1 MALVENG
8 FLLSQN
14 PAKGESPS
22 ESWSKRET
30 MSAEVFVSYAR
41 SDRERVLE
49 LVERMRSAGVGV
61 WVDEGGIHGASLWGQ
76 EIVDAIDA
84 SKVMI
89 LMISDSSITSDNV
102 VKELSIASEDKKPIL
117 PVYLH
122 RSEIPKSMRYQLAGI
137 QHIEFFEGQEDEA
150 FQSMLVSLSRLG
162 VSAGETEAKQD
173 PPPETVPEN
182 QSIATNAPVS
192 TGRKGGLVTALLALA
207 VIGLVLA
214 LIMRPDKSTETP
226 EGQAVEEGKSPLTP
240 VKPSKTSIA
249 VLPFRNLGPQ
259 DKESLLADG
268 MREEIDAMLSMTPSL
283 TVKNAS
289 RMKDSELDPRAIGDA
304 LKVDSV
310 LTGTV
315 RQSGGQL
322 RVIVQLVD
330 TKTEENIWAKTFD
343 KTESDV
349 FAVQREIAQSV
360 AEGLKLKLGEGQED
374 QLAKRQTEDLEAY
387 NLYIQGRKMWNTRTR
402 EGMRDSIEKF
412 ELALAKDPRF
422 ALAHVGIADAYNF
435 LVGYGYSPP
444 KISTPKAKEEL
455 NKAFALNENLS
466 EAHASMGWIH
476 FNYDWNWDA
485 AKKSFDKALAINPS
499 NPEAR
504 RWLSHLYMI
513 LGQVTKAMNEIEM
526 GINIEPDS
534 ANMLTTKSQYLQS
547 IGRLD
552 QSIQT
557 AMEAERKDPQFPSS
571 YKWLGLG
578 HAFKGNYEAA
588 FGSYKRGDKFYQ
600 GKNQL
605 NKAITFAL
613 MGDKKE
619 ARSILNAEILQKD
632 KKIVSS
638 SNIANAYYYIGDYD
652 KALNY
657 LQMAIEEKDSK
668 LSFLYFSSEW
678 EKLFDNKKFNAI
690 RERLNL
696 PPKAKQ

>member
-1 MALVENG
+1 
-8 FLLSQN
+8 
-14 PAKGESPS
+14 
-22 ESWSKRET
+22 

-173 PPPETVPEN
+173 PPPETVPES

-192 TGRKGGLVTALLALA
+192 TGRKGDLVTALLALA
-207 VIGLVLA
+207 VIGLVLM
-214 LIMRPDKSTETP
+214 LVLRPDKSTETP
-226 EGQAVEEGKSPLTP
+226 GGQAVEEKKSPAAP
-240 VKPSKTSIA
+240 VKPSRTSIV
-249 VLPFRNLGPQ
+249 VLPFRNIGPQ
-259 DKESLLADG
+259 EQESFLADG
-268 MREEIDAMLSMTPSL
+268 MSEEIDAMLSMTPSL

-289 RMKDSELDPRAIGDA
+289 RMKDPELGPRAIGDA
-304 LKVDSV
+304 LKVDAV

-322 RVIVQLVD
+322 RVIVKLVD

-374 QLAKRQTEDLEAY
+374 QLTKRQTKDLEAY

-412 ELALAKDPRF
+412 ELALAKDPQF

-435 LVGYGYSPP
+435 LVSYGYSPP

-455 NKAFALNENLS
+455 NKAFTLNENLS
-466 EAHASMGWIH
+466 EAHASMGWIY
-476 FNYDWNWDA
+476 FNYDWDWDA
-485 AKKSFDKALAINPS
+485 AEKSFKKALAINPS
-499 NPEAR
+499 NPEGR

-513 LGQVTKAMNEIEM
+513 LGQVAEAMNEIEM

-534 ANMLTTKSQYLQS
+534 ANMLITKSGYLLS
-547 IGRLD
+547 IGRLN
-552 QSIQT
+552 QSIET
-557 AMEAERKDPQFPSS
+557 AMEAERKNPQFFPS
-571 YKWLGLG
+571 YKHLGLAQ
-578 HAFKGNYEAA
+578 AFMGNFDAA
-588 FGSYKRGDKFYQ
+588 FETYKRGDKLYQ
-600 GKNQL
+600 GKYQL
-605 NKAITFAL
+605 DKAITFAL
-613 MGDKKE
+613 MGK
-619 ARSILNAEILQKD
+619 
-632 KKIVSS
+632 
-638 SNIANAYYYIGDYD
+638 
-652 KALNY
+652 
-657 LQMAIEEKDSK
+657 
-668 LSFLYFSSEW
+668 
-678 EKLFDNKKFNAI
+678 
-690 RERLNL
+690 
-696 PPKAKQ
+696 

>member
-1 MALVENG
+1 
-8 FLLSQN
+8 
-14 PAKGESPS
+14 
-22 ESWSKRET
+22 

-162 VSAGETEAKQD
+162 VSAGGTEAKQD

>member
-1 MALVENG
+1 
-8 FLLSQN
+8 
-14 PAKGESPS
+14 
-22 ESWSKRET
+22 

>member
-1 MALVENG
+1 
-8 FLLSQN
+8 
-14 PAKGESPS
+14 
-22 ESWSKRET
+22 

-41 SDRERVLE
+41 TDRERVME
-49 LVERMRSAGVGV
+49 LVERMRSARIGV
-61 WVDEGGIHGASLWGQ
+61 WIDEGGIHGASLWGQ

-162 VSAGETEAKQD
+162 VSAGETEAKQGS
-173 PPPETVPEN
+173 PPKSVPED
-182 QSIATNAPVS
+182 QSTPTDAPVS
-192 TGRKGGLVTALLALA
+192 TGSKGGLVTALLALA

-214 LIMRPDKSTETP
+214 LIIRPDKSTETP
-226 EGQAVEEGKSPLTP
+226 AGQVVGEEKNEATP
-240 VKPSKTSIA
+240 VKASRTSIA
-249 VLPFRNLGPQ
+249 VLPFRNLGPK
-259 DKESLLADG
+259 DEESFLADG
-268 MREEIDAMLSMTPSL
+268 MRAEIDAMLSMTPSL

-374 QLAKRQTEDLEAY
+374 QLAKRQTQDLEAY

-402 EGMRDSIEKF
+402 EGMRDSIGKF
-412 ELALAKDPRF
+412 ELALAKDPQF

-435 LVGYGYSPP
+435 LVSYGYSPP

-466 EAHASMGWIH
+466 EAHASMGWIY
-476 FNYDWNWDA
+476 FSYDWNWDA
-485 AKKSFDKALAINPS
+485 AQKSFNKALAINPS

-513 LGQVTKAMNEIEM
+513 LGQVTEAMNEIEM

-534 ANMLTTKSQYLQS
+534 ALMLTTKSHYLLS
-547 IGRLD
+547 IGQLD
-552 QSIQT
+552 QSLET
-557 AMEAERKDPQFPSS
+557 AIEAEKKDPQFVTSH
-571 YKWLGLG
+571 KRLGL
-578 HAFKGNYEAA
+578 AQTFKGNFEAA
-588 FGSYKRGDKFYQ
+588 FETYKRGDKFYQ
-600 GKNQL
+600 GRYEL
-605 NKAITFAL
+605 DKAITFAL
-613 MGDKKE
+613 MGNKKE
-619 ARSILNAEILQKD
+619 AISILNTELLQKD

-652 KALNY
+652 NALNY
-657 LQMAIEEKDSK
+657 LKMAIEEKDSA
-668 LSFLYFSSEW
+668 LPFLYFSNEW
-678 EKLFDNKKFNAI
+678 GKLFDNKIFNAI

-696 PPKAKQ
+696 PPMIKE